1 MKATDLVICE
11 HRRILRLFA
20 DYDSAPDSLEKR
32 RTLYESLAL
41 ELDIHSRVEEEVFY
55 PAVCDVEA
63 ERPRFPVSEALR
75 DHREILLLLG
85 ELARTDLG
93 EECFDDRMQ
102 LLRTTV
108 ENHLEEEEAELIP
121 DALDRLNDATL
132 EELGQEM
139 EDVKGRLLEE
149 LRRRKTA

>member
-1 MKATDLVICE
+1 MKATDILIRE
-11 HRRILRLFA
+11 HRRILGLFA

-32 RTLYESLAL
+32 RNLYETLAV
-41 ELDIHSRVEEEVFY
+41 EIDVHSRVEEEVFY

-63 ERPRFPVSEALR
+63 DRARFPVSEALR
-75 DHREILLLLG
+75 DHREILLLLR
-85 ELARTDLG
+85 ELARTDCG

-132 EELGQEM
+132 EELGREM
-139 EDVKGRLLEE
+139 EDVKARMLEE
-149 LRRRKTA
+149 VQRRKTA